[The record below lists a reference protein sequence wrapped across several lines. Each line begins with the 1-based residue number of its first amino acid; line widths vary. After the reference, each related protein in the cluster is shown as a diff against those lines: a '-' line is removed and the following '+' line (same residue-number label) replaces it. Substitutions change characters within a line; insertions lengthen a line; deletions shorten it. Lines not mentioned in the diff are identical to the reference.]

1 MMEPP
6 ELDQLALK
14 GVRVLEIGQGAGLAY
29 AGKIFAD
36 FGAEVIKVESSEGDP
51 WRSMP
56 PFIDAHAAPAR
67 SASALFAWMNT
78 NKRSVVADVLIT
90 DDQNWLGHL
99 ARTCDVVLD
108 ARALTQGI
116 GVLADPVWQYSA
128 DEAPAH
134 QPITVD
140 ITWFGDSGPYRDYVG
155 TEAVCRAMAGAVH
168 GSGPVDGPPHM
179 PHDVQTS
186 IAVGL
191 ATFSVALAAWVGR
204 QDGSRHYVLSVL
216 ETVFSMVDMEAAMVQ
231 DKRHS
236 PRRGVNRFGIT
247 HPAGIY
253 QTRDGWIGTFTNTL
267 AQWTGLCKAIGR
279 IDLANDPRF
288 ATGADRMQHAD
299 LIDELLT
306 KAFLQVSTQEWVDKL
321 TAEKFPAVI
330 VPTMEQLLKQV
341 VHRERDAF
349 VAIQIGEASVEGP
362 VLPQRLG
369 AAGPLL
375 GGAVSSLG
383 ADTHYYKSEGIKRAS
398 LVKSQHAAASKKL
411 PLEGLRVVDLSMGW
425 AGPFASRKLADLGA
439 EVIKIESPSYPDWW
453 RGTNYTEEFYRDKVY
468 EKNNNFNLMNRN
480 KSGLAIDLT
489 TLEGKQLF
497 LDLIRQSDA
506 LIENYSAEVLP
517 KLGLDH
523 SVLSR
528 ANPELLMLSMPAF
541 GLGNAWSNT
550 RAYGGTLEQ
559 ASGLPLY
566 TGHPDG
572 PPAMTSYAY
581 GDPNGGLNATAAMLL
596 GMLVKQATGK
606 GRHINMSQVEGM
618 LALTAPFMLEQS
630 LTGRV
635 STRQGNRHQM
645 RAPHGIYPC
654 SVQDTWL
661 VLSITNDDE
670 WRSLCL
676 LMGKEDWLTDSTLLS
691 SAGRLARQHMLD
703 TEIVAWCRQH
713 GVEDAVTML
722 QQAGIAAGP
731 VQTLA
736 QVLADPHLNAR
747 GFWRKLP
754 RKHIGHYISSTTY
767 FRLNGEPMP
776 IKNPAPTLGEHTNE
790 VLQRLLG
797 LSPED
802 CARLETKRVIGTEAY
817 PKQ

>member
-1 MMEPP
+1 MEQPDI
-6 ELDQLALK
+6 EQLALK

-29 AGKIFAD
+29 AGKVFAD
-36 FGAEVIKVESSEGDP
+36 FGAEVIKVESGAGDP
-51 WRSMP
+51 WRHMP
-56 PFIDAHAAPAR
+56 PLAKTHADVTGPE
-67 SASALFAWMNT
+67 SVLFAWMNT
-78 NKRSVVADVLIT
+78 NKRSVAADVLDAREHT
-90 DDQNWLGHL
+90 WLAKL
-99 ARTCDVVLD
+99 ARTCDIVID
-108 ARALTQGI
+108 ARALTQGVD
-116 GVLADPVWQYSA
+116 VLK
-128 DEAPAH
+128 
-134 QPITVD
+134 QPIWSYNTSSPLAQCPIEVD

-155 TEAVCRAMAGAVH
+155 SDAVCRAMAGAVH

-179 PHDVQTS
+179 PHDLQAG

-191 ATFSVALAAWVGR
+191 ATFYVALAAWIGR
-204 QDGSRHYVLSVL
+204 EDGSRRYVLSVL
-216 ETVFSMVDMEAAMVQ
+216 ETVFSMVEMEAAMVQ

-253 QTRDGWIGTFTNTL
+253 QTSDGWIGTFTNTL
-267 AQWTGLCKAIGR
+267 AQWTGLCTAIDR
-279 IDLANDPRF
+279 LDLANDPRF
-288 ATGADRMQHAD
+288 ATGAERMQHAD

-306 KAFLQVSTQEWVDKL
+306 DAFINRSTQELVASL

-330 VPTMEQLLKQV
+330 VPTMEQLLAQA
-341 VHRERDAF
+341 VHRERNAF
-349 VAIQIGEASVEGP
+349 VPIKFGDVRVEGP

-369 AAGPLL
+369 APGPLL
-375 GGAVSSLG
+375 GGSVPTLG
-383 ADTHYYKSEGIKRAS
+383 LDTDYYKNAATTEGS
-398 LVKSQHAAASKKL
+398 LLRNRFPAATKKL
-411 PLEGLRVVDLSMGW
+411 PLEGLRVIDLSMGW

-453 RGTNYTEEFYRDKVY
+453 RGTNYTQEFYRDKVY

-489 TLEGKQLF
+489 KSEGKQLF
-497 LDLIRQSDA
+497 IDLIKQSDA

-517 KLGLDH
+517 KLGLDYG
-523 SVLSR
+523 VLSR
-528 ANPELLMLSMPAF
+528 ANPDLLMLSMPAF

-596 GMLVKQATGK
+596 GTLVKRETGK

-618 LALTAPFMLEQS
+618 LTLTAPFMLEQS
-630 LTGRV
+630 LTGQV
-635 STRQGNRHQM
+635 SKRQGNRHPV

-654 SVQDTWL
+654 SAKDTWL
-661 VLSITNDDE
+661 VLSIASENE
-670 WRSLCL
+670 WRSLCR
-676 LMGKEDWLTDSTLLS
+676 LMGKKDWLHDSALLS
-691 SAGRLARQHMLD
+691 SAGRLARQNMLD
-703 TEIVAWCRQH
+703 TTIAAWCRQH
-713 GVEDAVTML
+713 SVEDVVTML
-722 QQAGIAAGP
+722 QQAGISAGP
-731 VQTLA
+731 VQTLT
-736 QVLADPHLNAR
+736 QVLEDPHLNAR
-747 GFWRKLP
+747 GFWRKLA
-754 RKHIGHYISSTTY
+754 REHIGHYISSTTY

-776 IKNPAPTLGEHTNE
+776 INKPAPTLGEHTNE

-797 LSPED
+797 LSPDE
-802 CARLETKRVIGTEAY
+802 CARLEAERVIGTEAY